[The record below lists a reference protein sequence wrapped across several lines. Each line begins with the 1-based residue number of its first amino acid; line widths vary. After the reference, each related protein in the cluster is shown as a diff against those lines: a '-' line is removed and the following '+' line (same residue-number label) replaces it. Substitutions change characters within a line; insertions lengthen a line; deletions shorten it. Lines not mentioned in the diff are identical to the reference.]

1 MSPELICGLGYTY
14 DVDIWALGVCIFEI
28 VFGYLPWGEF
38 MEDPYEINKSI
49 LTEPL
54 ELPENV
60 DEMIPQR
67 LGQLINQMLLKDVN

>member
-1 MSPELICGLGYTY
+1 
-14 DVDIWALGVCIFEI
+14 
-28 VFGYLPWGEF
+28 